1 MEWRGTPKWIENQNL
16 LVLKI
21 QGFDFLMQGFDFE
34 VQGIC
39 SNINGNSRFWQSFD
53 FVVEK
58 KSKPKQNVNLLVLP
72 VNQNSSNIGLRF
84 FSFCYIHMF
93 LKLVVLNNLN

>member
-1 MEWRGTPKWIENQNL
+1 M
-16 LVLKI
+16 

-58 KSKPKQNVNLLVLP
+58 KSKQKQNVNLLVLP
-72 VNQNSSNIGLRF
+72 QNFIISSLLIEL
-84 FSFCYIHMF
+84 
-93 LKLVVLNNLN
+93 LQAQV

>member
-1 MEWRGTPKWIENQNL
+1 MKILWLCSMQVREVLEQLHEIKDWGTPEWNENQNL

-34 VQGIC
+34 IQGIC

-58 KSKPKQNVNLLVLP
+58 KSKQKQNVNLLVLP
-72 VNQNSSNIGLRF
+72 RNSTN
-84 FSFCYIHMF
+84 
-93 LKLVVLNNLN
+93 

>member
-1 MEWRGTPKWIENQNL
+1 
-16 LVLKI
+16 
-21 QGFDFLMQGFDFE
+21 MQGFDFE

-58 KSKPKQNVNLLVLP
+58 ESKPKQNVNLLVLP
-72 VNQNSSNIGLRF
+72 VWDVQ
-84 FSFCYIHMF
+84 
-93 LKLVVLNNLN
+93 

>member
-1 MEWRGTPKWIENQNL
+1 MKIDWLCGMQITALKNKISPWVAPWDKSGHPIKDWGTPEWNENQNL

-21 QGFDFLMQGFDFE
+21 QGFDFLKQGFEFE
-34 VQGIC
+34 VQVIC

-58 KSKPKQNVNLLVLP
+58 QIKTKTK
-72 VNQNSSNIGLRF
+72 R
-84 FSFCYIHMF
+84 
-93 LKLVVLNNLN
+93 

>member
-1 MEWRGTPKWIENQNL
+1 MEWRGTPKWNENQNL

-58 KSKPKQNVNLLVLP
+58 
-72 VNQNSSNIGLRF
+72 NQNQNTMLTLG
-84 FSFCYIHMF
+84 
-93 LKLVVLNNLN
+93 

>member
-1 MEWRGTPKWIENQNL
+1 
-16 LVLKI
+16 
-21 QGFDFLMQGFDFE
+21 MQGFDFE

-39 SNINGNSRFWQSFD
+39 SNINGNSRFWQNFD

-72 VNQNSSNIGLRF
+72 EY
-84 FSFCYIHMF
+84 SFPPAVIIYDEKNKWLSDPI
-93 LKLVVLNNLN
+93 

>member
-1 MEWRGTPKWIENQNL
+1 
-16 LVLKI
+16 
-21 QGFDFLMQGFDFE
+21 MQSFDFE
-34 VQGIC
+34 IQGIC

-72 VNQNSSNIGLRF
+72 QVSKIAILSSTSKYN
-84 FSFCYIHMF
+84 
-93 LKLVVLNNLN
+93 LKKAQTAIIDFKCQII

>member
-1 MEWRGTPKWIENQNL
+1 
-16 LVLKI
+16 
-21 QGFDFLMQGFDFE
+21 MQGFDFE

-72 VNQNSSNIGLRF
+72 YDCDKKYPCLVEVGLRYPAGSLVC
-84 FSFCYIHMF
+84 SF
-93 LKLVVLNNLN
+93 

>member
-1 MEWRGTPKWIENQNL
+1 MEWRRTPKWNENQNL

-21 QGFDFLMQGFDFE
+21 QGFDFLTQGFDFE

-39 SNINGNSRFWQSFD
+39 SNINGNSRLWQSFD

-58 KSKPKQNVNLLVLP
+58 KSKQKQNINLLVLP
-72 VNQNSSNIGLRF
+72 LGCNQDNNSGSNLIIEKKG
-84 FSFCYIHMF
+84 
-93 LKLVVLNNLN
+93 N